1 MSIET
6 MIECFGT
13 SVLSMKLMKSVES
26 TKNLQLYG
34 TNEEDLWK
42 IIMKAKRWEFN
53 LGFKHV
59 GGKRES
65 GLSRSTTYD
74 ISVNYKSVNQ
84 SDS

>member
-1 MSIET
+1 
-6 MIECFGT
+6 
-13 SVLSMKLMKSVES
+13 MKLMKSVES

-34 TNEEDLWK
+34 TSEEGLWK
-42 IIMKAKRWEFN
+42 IIVKAKRWEFN

-59 GGKRES
+59 GGKRDS
-65 GLSRSTTYD
+65 GLPTTYD

>member
-1 MSIET
+1 
-6 MIECFGT
+6 
-13 SVLSMKLMKSVES
+13 MKLMKSVES

-34 TNEEDLWK
+34 TNEEGLWK
-42 IIMKAKRWEFN
+42 IIVKAKRWEFN

-59 GGKRES
+59 GGKHES
-65 GLSRSTTYD
+65 GLSTTYD

>member
-34 TNEEDLWK
+34 TNEEGLWK

-59 GGKRES
+59 DGKRES
-65 GLSRSTTYD
+65 GLSTTYD

>member
-1 MSIET
+1 
-6 MIECFGT
+6 
-13 SVLSMKLMKSVES
+13 MKLMKSVES

-34 TNEEDLWK
+34 INEEGLWK
-42 IIMKAKRWEFN
+42 IIVKAKRWEFN

-65 GLSRSTTYD
+65 GLSTTYD

>member
-1 MSIET
+1 
-6 MIECFGT
+6 
-13 SVLSMKLMKSVES
+13 MKSVES

-34 TNEEDLWK
+34 TNEEGLWK
-42 IIMKAKRWEFN
+42 IIVKAKRWEFN
-53 LGFKHV
+53 LGFKNV

-65 GLSRSTTYD
+65 GLSTTYD

>member
-34 TNEEDLWK
+34 TNEEGLWK
-42 IIMKAKRWEFN
+42 IIMKAKHWEFN
-53 LGFKHV
+53 LGFTHV

-65 GLSRSTTYD
+65 GLSTTYD

>member
-13 SVLSMKLMKSVES
+13 SVLSIKLMKSVES
-26 TKNLQLYG
+26 TKNLQLYD
-34 TNEEDLWK
+34 TNEEGLWK

-65 GLSRSTTYD
+65 GLSTTYD